1 MNYEID
7 IFEATK
13 RNVFLYLTRTT
24 WARRTD
30 RWDTVTAEAVNMPE
44 EWVDGL
50 HVTEMRGEVSRWS
63 RRAASDTEAR
73 YVCYDVDNGWRG
85 RIGSSI
91 VVTR

>member
-1 MNYEID
+1 MSYEID

-24 WARRTD
+24 WARTTD
-30 RWDTVTAEAVNMPE
+30 RKSTVTAEEVNVPE
-44 EWVDGL
+44 TWVDGL
-50 HVTEMRGEVSRWS
+50 HIVEMRGEVSRWS
-63 RRAASDTEAR
+63 RREETDNMAR